1 MIVSTQT
8 QLLSAAI
15 MRLFFGGGGG
25 HFEGLCRDSGRV
37 SESDVICS

>member
-15 MRLFFGGGGG
+15 MRLFFLGGG

>member
-15 MRLFFGGGGG
+15 MRLFFGGG